1 MESLKIV
8 QHRHPLRIAN
18 LFILY
23 PNGWWYCDIC
33 KRHKN
38 QNLVQDEKGYH
49 CYECG
54 YDACRECI
62 IKIVEDSFGYNITQK
77 PDHLI
82 RRSETSRKNV
92 DPNASVTSCG
102 EEVQPEVNKLLV
114 LLSRFLSI
122 YSLCHERGQFW
133 FLG

>member
-54 YDACRECI
+54 YDACKECI
-62 IKIVEDSFGYNITQK
+62 LKIVEDSFGYNITQK
-77 PDHLI
+77 PDHLV

-92 DPNASVTSCG
+92 DPDQQTGSAAGSAGGSAGSSGG
-102 EEVQPEVNKLLV
+102 EENNEEEVILK
-114 LLSRFLSI
+114 I
-122 YSLCHERGQFW
+122 
-133 FLG
+133 